1 MDQDTSE
8 DQHTRARLV
17 GLYAGL
23 SQAQRDAIGELLRA
37 VEDADPPDT
46 EQPVVAVSAESLAEW
61 HLRLGLTHPDA
72 LARALRMPAAI
83 IALGLAAPDDADW
96 SRPGLQA

>member
-17 GLYAGL
+17 GLYTGL

-37 VEDADPPDT
+37 AVQADAAFT
-46 EQPVVAVSAESLAEW
+46 EQPIVAANAGALAEW
-61 HLRLGLTHPDA
+61 HLRLGQMNPGA
-72 LARALRMPAAI
+72 LAHALRMPAAI
-83 IALGLAAPDDADW
+83 IALGLAAPADADW